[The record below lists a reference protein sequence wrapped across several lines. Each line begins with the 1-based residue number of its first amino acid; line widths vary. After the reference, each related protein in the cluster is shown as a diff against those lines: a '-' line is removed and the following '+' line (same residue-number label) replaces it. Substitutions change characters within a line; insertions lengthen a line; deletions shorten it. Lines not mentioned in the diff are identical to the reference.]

1 MKKASSSLTTPLP
14 TFGFSNPTILNR
26 EIMGVQQHQSD
37 ARILDRR
44 TLHKDHRCLAGVL
57 ARGMSVLGVG
67 CGTGA
72 ITKGIAEAV
81 GPTGTVVGVDR
92 DQGLIARARAHCR
105 LLPNLGFEEED
116 ATSLSFERRFDVVTS
131 ARTLQWIADV
141 AGAISRMARA
151 TKFGGFIVVLDYNHS
166 LNGWVPKPLAQF
178 TAFYDAFL
186 LWRRSNG
193 WDNEIGNHLPELF
206 NEAGLIEIRSYTRDE
221 TSALGDHDFAE
232 KTALWTEVIDNVAS
246 ALQKSGFCGAALLD
260 DARNIYE
267 DWRKKALVKQTL
279 SMKAVVGKVPTAN
292 EV

>member
-1 MKKASSSLTTPLP
+1 M
-14 TFGFSNPTILNR
+14 
-26 EIMGVQQHQSD
+26 
-37 ARILDRR
+37 LD
-44 TLHKDHRCLAGVL
+44 
-57 ARGMSVLGVG
+57 VG

-151 TKFGGFIVVLDYNHS
+151 TKFGGLIVVLDYNHS
-166 LNGWVPKPLAQF
+166 LNGWVPKPPAQF
-178 TAFYDAFL
+178 AASYDVFL

-206 NEAGLIEIRSYTRDE
+206 DEAGLIEIRSYTRDE

-292 EV
+292 EI

>member
-1 MKKASSSLTTPLP
+1 
-14 TFGFSNPTILNR
+14 
-26 EIMGVQQHQSD
+26 
-37 ARILDRR
+37 
-44 TLHKDHRCLAGVL
+44 
-57 ARGMSVLGVG
+57 MSVLDVG

-81 GPTGTVVGVDR
+81 GPAGTVVGVDR

-105 LLPNLGFEEED
+105 LLPNLSFEEGD

-141 AGAISRMARA
+141 PGAISSMTQA
-151 TKFGGFIVVLDYNHS
+151 TKFGGLIVVLDYNHS
-166 LNGWVPKPLAQF
+166 LNGWVPKPPAQF
-178 TAFYDAFL
+178 AAFYDAFL
-186 LWRRSNG
+186 FWRRSNG

-206 NEAGLIEIRSYTRDE
+206 NEAGLIEIRSYTQDE
-221 TSALGDHDFAE
+221 TSTLGDHDFAE
-232 KTALWTEVIDNVAS
+232 TTALWTEVIDNVAS
-246 ALQKSGFCGAALLD
+246 ALQTSGFCGAALLH

-279 SMKAVVGKVPTAN
+279 SMRTVVAKVPTAT